1 MNTSTR
7 RSAAVVS
14 GVISVVLAL
23 GGCAQVSQARNAYG
37 AMHAAY
43 SAKSA
48 YANVKDLRDAQPVFA
63 GYDSAVVYAELAP
76 RDKDHADEIKA
87 AFADNLRYL
96 VEQHARAVGANLAV
110 CQSVETCSG
119 HVIGV
124 QFREDGY
131 NGSFAEKI
139 TMGDKLKGRL
149 SYVDVASGRIVGEK
163 HIEGVDSYAAVL
175 GLVRGSI
182 MGAMIK
188 SYPSSST
195 DSAALNG
202 IKPVKPGYEQVLA
215 GA

>member
-1 MNTSTR
+1 
-7 RSAAVVS
+7 VL
-14 GVISVVLAL
+14 LAL
-23 GGCAQVSQARNAYG
+23 NGCAEVSHARNAYS
-37 AMHAAY
+37 AVHAAY

-63 GYDSAVVYAELAP
+63 GYDSAVAYAEIAP

-87 AFADNLRYL
+87 AFADNIRYL
-96 VEQHARAVGANLAV
+96 VEQHAKAVGANLVV
-110 CQSVETCSG
+110 CQAVESCSG
-119 HVIGV
+119 HIIGV
-124 QFREDGY
+124 QFREDDY

-149 SYVDVASGRIVGEK
+149 AFVDVASGRIVAEK
-163 HIEGVDSYAAVL
+163 RIEGVDSYAAVL

-188 SYPSSST
+188 SFPSSST

-202 IKPVKPGYEQVLA
+202 IKPIKPGYEQVLA